1 MQHPDQG
8 QQRRHATHSSKV
20 LPDEHT
26 SVFAMPLA
34 SPTFRPRARARARLS
49 ISERIWPSPSDK

>member
-8 QQRRHATHSSKV
+8 QQRRHAAHSSKV

-26 SVFAMPLA
+26 SVFAMPLV
-34 SPTFRPRARARARLS
+34 R
-49 ISERIWPSPSDK
+49 